1 MEQIEELQE
10 LRERLIVFVQRK
22 FYSRQY
28 IYDVADDIVNTA
40 FMEVY
45 RNPELQNERLNF
57 GYLSKVCIHCAYKV
71 FRHGDQDHQKAVPF
85 DDCLDCVPASD
96 FVDEILSAEDT
107 ATILDSLDV
116 LKQIERAVIIQRY
129 YGDYTFSEIAQQNN
143 IKLNTVLSH
152 HRRALEKLRPQLS
165 KYSEGRQKMTRLPK
179 QSNKGTGFRKFF

>member
-45 RNPELQNERLNF
+45 RNPELQNGRLNF
-57 GYLSKVCIHCAYKV
+57 GYLSKVCIHCAYRV
-71 FRHGDQDHQKAVPF
+71 FRRGDHQKAVPF
-85 DDCLDCVPASD
+85 DDCLDSVPASD

-116 LKQIERAVIIQRY
+116 LKQIERAIIIQRY
-129 YGDYTFSEIAQQNN
+129 YGDYTFAKIAQQNN

-179 QSNKGTGFRKFF
+179 QLNKSSGFTKFF